1 MTRDKMNALYDEH
14 QSKMKLFLTGFAQV
28 LFVAGNTVFIAE
40 HDLIPNF
47 ITGFMI
53 SLIWTYN
60 VKKIAFGSNGDRFA
74 YAFGAAV
81 GSVTGSV
88 IAHAMVG

>member
-1 MTRDKMNALYDEH
+1 MTRDQLMGHYDTH
-14 QSKMKLFLTGFAQV
+14 QSKIKLFLTGFAQV
-28 LFVAGNTVFIAE
+28 IFVAGNTVFISE
-40 HDLIPNF
+40 SELLPNF

-74 YAFGAAV
+74 YATGAAI
-81 GSVTGSV
+81 GSVAGSI